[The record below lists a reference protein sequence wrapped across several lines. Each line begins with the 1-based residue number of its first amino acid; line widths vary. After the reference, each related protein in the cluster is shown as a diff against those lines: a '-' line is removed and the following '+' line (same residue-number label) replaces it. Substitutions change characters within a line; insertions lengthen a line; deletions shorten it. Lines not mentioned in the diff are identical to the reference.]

1 MSGYDGGHAD
11 EGPTPRTRESTA
23 PMQEFRDA
31 AKPVIRFLFWN
42 HVAAE
47 ATVCGLALLGVWKAL
62 SLGNTDVAGFYAGRA
77 AAGLFAFWLVGW
89 IARDARR
96 SAERLRLE
104 REARE
109 AAAAEQ
115 AAEPLS

>member
-1 MSGYDGGHAD
+1 MEAV
-11 EGPTPRTRESTA
+11 RE
-23 PMQEFRDA
+23 A

-47 ATVCGLALLGVWKAL
+47 ATVCGLAMLGVWKAL
-62 SLGNTDVAGFYAGRA
+62 TVGNTDVAGFYAGRA

-104 REARE
+104 REAR
-109 AAAAEQ
+109 AAATAAELDKAEPAANP
-115 AAEPLS
+115 AAEPLA